1 MPQDTILFDSMSPDS
16 SDYEKGLKTV
26 LNLLPADANGWR
38 ELRAPAFKANLAV
51 PASSSLIGSFSDP
64 NGAIYVGT
72 TRTAGPSSRLLSYV
86 DSPAAFTNR
95 TPAGDYAGAPS
106 WWGFEKFGNSVIAAP
121 WNVGTGAA
129 IQLQVRAGAPATFTN
144 LVTSVDRPAP
154 KFLAVSRSHVLGF
167 HNLAFGGAGVYAAA
181 NPYQFMW
188 CARNNAAEWTPGT
201 DRAGFAQVN
210 DALGEITGAI
220 GFKDFALIFQQF
232 GVTRLTWI
240 GNDAVWQQ
248 EELAAHDFG
257 LGGNASFRWPSIVRA
272 QRDAYYVA
280 NRGPAVTNGE
290 SAQFLGENVIRREL
304 VDPQSENG
312 WSFADPIASAYSS
325 DGYVAWLGRF
335 RVQPAASSITVLHVP
350 TQRWSIVN
358 DFFGTLEAALSP
370 SSALGVV
377 KTITPVYAFGGVRVF
392 NINTS
397 VNEINAWGFTS
408 ATATSAS
415 STTTKRWR
423 PAPGMRAV
431 LTGMRPIF
439 LLDLLGGSYP
449 TISVTVTGYSEA
461 RTIAFTETLTM
472 ADADGNGVI
481 TGAPL
486 PLSAN
491 EFRFSVTIP
500 TLGALP
506 AIRELTGLELY
517 YEEASIF

>member
-1 MPQDTILFDSMSPDS
+1 MAQDTILFDAMSPDS
-16 SDYEKGLKTV
+16 SDYEKGLKLV
-26 LNLLPADANGWR
+26 QNLLPADANGWR
-38 ELRAPAFKANLAV
+38 ELRSLVSRANVAV

-64 NGAIYVGT
+64 TGSIYVGT
-72 TRTAGPSSRLLSYV
+72 TRTAGPTSRILEYV

-106 WWGFEKFGNSVIAAP
+106 WWSFEKFGNSVIAAP

-129 IQLQVRAGAPATFTN
+129 IQLQVRTGAAATFTN

-167 HNLAFGGAGVYAAA
+167 HNLGFGGAGVYAAA

-290 SAQFLGENVIRREL
+290 SAQFLGEGVIRRE
-304 VDPQSENG
+304 VIDPQSGNG
-312 WSFADPIASAYSS
+312 WSFTSPLTSAYSS
-325 DGYVAWLGRF
+325 DGYVAWLGLL
-335 RVQPAASSITVLHVP
+335 RVSSNSATITALHVP
-350 TQRWSIVN
+350 TQRWTILN
-358 DFFGTLEAALSP
+358 DFEVVGSDPPRAI
-370 SSALGVV
+370 GVV
-377 KTITPVYAFGGVRVF
+377 KSITPAFAFDGMRLF
-392 NINTS
+392 NINTG
-397 VNEINAWGFTS
+397 VNEVQALGFTS
-408 ATATSAS
+408 ATATTLA
-415 STTTKRWR
+415 TLTTKRWR
-423 PAPGMRAV
+423 PAPGQRAS
-431 LTGMRPIF
+431 LMAMRPIF

-449 TISVTVTGYSEA
+449 TITITVTGYSEA
-461 RTIAFTETLTM
+461 RTVAFTETFSM
-472 ADADGNGVI
+472 ADADDNGVI
-481 TGAPL
+481 TCAPM

-491 EFRFSVTIP
+491 EFRFAVSIP
-500 TLGALP
+500 SLGAAP
-506 AIRELTGLELY
+506 TIRELTGLELY